1 MDRVAHLSKVHQDQ
15 VPVNIDHLECNFTV
29 VPLDHRVRDLL
40 VAHPD
45 TLVDLLGIQE
55 ELNHVLNG
63 IDRQECIMGLRDHQ
77 VSLNINICKGRSL
90 AKAHHREDLLQVL
103 WVAQEARLQDMV
115 DRHKDLRK
123 DRQVAQHL
131 TSIQLSFRKDH
142 LISIPVNI
150 HRDLLVHLMDHLMDH
165 LMVLLM
171 VLLTVLLM
179 DNHMDR
185 RMCRHMVTGHLVHKH
200 LTEHPVL
207 IIVRKVRLR

>member
-63 IDRQECIMGLRDHQ
+63 IDRQ
-77 VSLNINICKGRSL
+77 
-90 AKAHHREDLLQVL
+90 
-103 WVAQEARLQDMV
+103 AQEARLQDMV